1 MAPHDVS
8 RSYIPHEPFRF
19 IGGHVAA
26 DLVNTVTWER
36 AGLDRDRLSDYGR
49 VVQWAEE
56 AGVIDRAAA
65 ARLRAAALVRPA
77 KAEKVYR
84 ASRHLRDVVQR
95 LLRLAGTRILDT
107 SEGERALADFNE
119 LLARALKRM
128 RLDAPATSGHAPPDA
143 STQEE
148 ANALAWNWEGADSRL
163 DAPLWPVIWAT
174 AQLLAS
180 PDVAQL
186 RVCEGVDCG
195 WIYLDHSRNG
205 LRRWCEMQTCGTREK
220 SRRRAERQKA
230 G

>member
-1 MAPHDVS
+1 MAHPDVS
-8 RSYIPHEPFRF
+8 RSYVPDEPFRF

-26 DLVNTVTWER
+26 DFVNTVTWER
-36 AGLDRDRLSDYGR
+36 AGLDRDRLSDYRR

-65 ARLRAAALVRPA
+65 ARLLAAALVRPA

-84 ASRHLRDVVQR
+84 TSRHLRDVLRR
-95 LLRLAGTRILDT
+95 LLTGAGARTLDT
-107 SEGERALADFNE
+107 PEGKRTLAEFNE
-119 LLARALKRM
+119 LLARPLERM
-128 RLDAPATSGHAPPDA
+128 RLDAPATSHGVSP
-143 STQEE
+143 E
-148 ANALAWNWEGADSRL
+148 ATEALSWSWEGADSRL

-195 WIYLDHSRNG
+195 WVYLDHSRNG

-220 SRRRAERQKA
+220 SRRRAERQKT

>member
-1 MAPHDVS
+1 MAPPDVS

-19 IGGHVAA
+19 VGGHVAA
-26 DLVNTVTWER
+26 DLVNTVNWER

-49 VVQWAEE
+49 VLQWAEE
-56 AGVIDRAAA
+56 VGVIDRAAA
-65 ARLRAAALVRPA
+65 VRLLAAALVRPA

-84 ASRHLRDVVQR
+84 ASRHLRGIVQR
-95 LLRLAGTRILDT
+95 LLTVVGRDSLGTA
-107 SEGERALADFNE
+107 EGASALADFNE

-128 RLDAPATSGHAPPDA
+128 RLDAPAKSRHAPPDA
-143 STQEE
+143 SIQEE
-148 ANALAWNWEGADSRL
+148 PNALSWNWEGADSRL

-180 PDVAQL
+180 PEVAQL